1 MNKLTKFFS
10 EAAVSLKYRNMKLY
24 CAAASVS
31 LIGSMMQE
39 TMIAWL
45 AYDMTGST
53 AVLGNIMSWFMLPMI
68 IASIPGGWVSDR
80 FDRKRIVLCTQFIAL
95 GVALSYMTMAMT
107 GTFSITAVYTLSAVL
122 GVTVAFEMSSRMAML
137 PQLVDEP
144 QHIGN
149 AFALDSLIFYSSR
162 LLGPALGA
170 FFLASTGAVGGF
182 VANALSYVFELV
194 LLWQLVP
201 APAFKDPN
209 KATLKD
215 AFIFAYGNPRRRQ
228 VLVFL
233 AMVTFFGVY
242 IQMMPAFTG
251 LRQGS
256 AWMNGALIFFSEI
269 GAVIA
274 SLIIANRT
282 ADSSFVKLLRKYIG
296 YAGVLFAVC
305 LAAFSFTES
314 TTLSLLLMI
323 PTGFA
328 MSAVFSGSQAVLQVE
343 VDNRVRGAFTAMFY
357 NFSYFGMLALGG
369 PLLGHLATWLGL
381 PFTMSLA
388 ATCCLAASG
397 WYLLCERTQRQVLTV
412 QD

>member
-1 MNKLTKFFS
+1 
-10 EAAVSLKYRNMKLY
+10 MKIY

-39 TMIAWL
+39 TMVAWL

-68 IASIPGGWVSDR
+68 IASIPGGWISDR
-80 FDRKRIVLCTQFIAL
+80 FDRKRIVLGTQFIAL
-95 GVALSYMTMAMT
+95 GVALSYMTMAIT
-107 GTFSITAVYTLSAVL
+107 GTLNITAIYALSSVL
-122 GVTVAFEMSSRMAML
+122 GVTVAFEMASRMAML

-144 QHIGN
+144 RHIGN

-170 FFLASTGAVGGF
+170 LFLASTGAVGGF

-194 LLWQLVP
+194 LLWQLRP
-201 APAFKDPN
+201 TPAFKDPN
-209 KATLKD
+209 KATLKE

-228 VLVFL
+228 VLLFL

-274 SLIIANRT
+274 GQRT
-282 ADSSFVKLLRKYIG
+282 A
-296 YAGVLFAVC
+296 
-305 LAAFSFTES
+305 
-314 TTLSLLLMI
+314 
-323 PTGFA
+323 PT
-328 MSAVFSGSQAVLQVE
+328 
-343 VDNRVRGAFTAMFY
+343 N
-357 NFSYFGMLALGG
+357 
-369 PLLGHLATWLGL
+369 LGHGHLGELGL
-381 PFTMSLA
+381 GLDAFGRRRCRIFKLDDRHA
-388 ATCCLAASG
+388 DFGL
-397 WYLLCERTQRQVLTV
+397 EVI
-412 QD
+412 